1 MGKPRAGLCRMEV
14 EGREGRATETIEREH
29 ERSKERFATRG
40 RYKYSPIA
48 TAQEKKRCNGA

>member
-14 EGREGRATETIEREH
+14 EGREGRAGETTEREH

-40 RYKYSPIA
+40 YKYSAIA

>member
-1 MGKPRAGLCRMEV
+1 MGKSRAGLCRMEV
-14 EGREGRATETIEREH
+14 EGWKGRAAETMERTH